1 MIWMGLLSLT
11 AALLP
16 LYLKYR
22 VVWTGERCR
31 GKIVGIAKQEAGYA
45 VGGAAVRKNA
55 YLVKIGQKQYY
66 TAAFFRSWAGGR
78 SGRRSGCS
86 AMSAM
91 AGRYSGARIAGSSF
105 CRWPFW
111 QRRSSFSGW
120 GCRNDLL

>member
-66 TAAFFRSWAGGR
+66 TAHGCLFPQLYLRVFWPDR
-78 SGRRSGCS
+78 SGTPGRPAPGQHQGHSGK
-86 AMSAM
+86 
-91 AGRYSGARIAGSSF
+91 
-105 CRWPFW
+105 
-111 QRRSSFSGW
+111 
-120 GCRNDLL
+120 

>member
-22 VVWTGERCR
+22 VVWTGEQCR

-66 TAAFFRSWAGGR
+66 TAHGPFSAAGPEENR
-78 SGRRSGCS
+78 
-86 AMSAM
+86 
-91 AGRYSGARIAGSSF
+91 AG
-105 CRWPFW
+105 
-111 QRRSSFSGW
+111 
-120 GCRNDLL
+120 DLGVPQ

>member
-66 TAAFFRSWAGGR
+66 TAHGCLFPQL
-78 SGRRSGCS
+78 GRRKIGQEIWVFRNERY
-86 AMSAM
+86 
-91 AGRYSGARIAGSSF
+91 GREVFRCQDCRIELLSLALLAAVVF
-105 CRWPFW
+105 FFW
-111 QRRSSFSGW
+111 MGVSQ
-120 GCRNDLL
+120 

>member
-66 TAAFFRSWAGGR
+66 TAHGCLFPQLGRRKIGQEIWVFRNERYGREVFRSL
-78 SGRRSGCS
+78 
-86 AMSAM
+86 
-91 AGRYSGARIAGSSF
+91 ARH
-105 CRWPFW
+105 CRPRFMGE
-111 QRRSSFSGW
+111 SCIDAAVPTGI
-120 GCRNDLL
+120 LA